1 MERMSNFQKTMTTLL
16 WLEFS
21 LAFVHDD
28 DGEMEIMVPVLMN
41 LPNSFDGERRK
52 RKDFFDGERRRSPL
66 TTLTVTVSVDHATNG
81 IVILQVD
88 VHDATTMTVTHV
100 MVHVRKAIATYHLRT
115 ILSYFSFP
123 ERMRMT
129 ILSYSVFH
137 GGRRRISMLLP
148 KMPYLGQKIV
158 TCKEIVT
165 DYVSRVILILLMH
178 VHGDGA
184 VTCSTSSA

>member
-1 MERMSNFQKTMTTLL
+1 MI
-16 WLEFS
+16 
-21 LAFVHDD
+21 H
-28 DGEMEIMVPVLMN
+28 
-41 LPNSFDGERRK
+41 
-52 RKDFFDGERRRSPL
+52 
-66 TTLTVTVSVDHATNG
+66 
-81 IVILQVD
+81 QVD
-88 VHDATTMTVTHV
+88 VHDVMTTKAKNVLV
-100 MVHVRKAIATYHLRT
+100 RVRKAIATCRLRTILSSSSFPGRTTILSYSVLWKVTGTYHLRT

-165 DYVSRVILILLMH
+165 DYVSRVILILMMH